1 MGRASNSLKTSDV
14 ITTPIKLKYSS
25 SFTSSSIGD
34 YGIKVFIGGNEPIS
48 ELVNVPQ
55 ETLTYR
61 SIRALYYSNY
71 LTGSFP
77 VSSSHADNWLQSTAF
92 SGSVEA
98 DQRYFPTSSYETI
111 QVLSIP
117 REVFGE
123 KIARR
128 SFLFVSDGCT
138 LYDDGNGNVW
148 DLSTLPGYLQ
158 ALYFQSPDEYFV
170 KTGIRGAHV
179 GNIIYA
185 QGIII
190 ITNQDY
196 QLIFGNMGYL
206 LTEDEDYILT
216 EASEYIRV
224 T

>member
-25 SFTSSSIGD
+25 SYTSSSIEE
-34 YGIKVFIGGNEPIS
+34 YGIKVFIGTNEPINQVINLS
-48 ELVNVPQ
+48 Q

-61 SIRALYYSNY
+61 SIRNLYYSNY

-77 VSSSHADNWLQSTAF
+77 VSSSYADNWLQSTAA
-92 SGSVEA
+92 SGSAEA
-98 DQRYFPTSSYETI
+98 DRRYFPTASYSNI

-128 SFLFVSDGCT
+128 SFLFVSEGCT
-138 LYDDGNGNVW
+138 LYDDGNGNVF
-148 DLSTLPGYLQ
+148 DLSTLSSYIQ
-158 ALYFQSPDEYFV
+158 ALYFQSPDDYFV
-170 KTGIRGAHV
+170 QVQERGAHV
-179 GNIIYA
+179 GNILYA
-185 QGIII
+185 QGMVI
-190 ITNQDY
+190 ITNPDY

-206 LTEDEDYILT
+206 LAENDDYILT
-216 EASEYIRV
+216 EASEYIRII
-224 T
+224 